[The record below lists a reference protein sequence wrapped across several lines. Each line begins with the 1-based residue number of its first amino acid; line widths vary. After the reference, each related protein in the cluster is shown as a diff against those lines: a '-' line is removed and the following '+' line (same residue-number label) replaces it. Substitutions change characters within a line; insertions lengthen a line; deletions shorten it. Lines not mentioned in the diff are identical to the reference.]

1 MHEILRIITCNQLSN
16 KHLRCNVK
24 LRNVQSVKHIMHGNI
39 TDLLAVCYEHYYS
52 LLTELLLFSVQ
63 MVTYFLGRISGQSF
77 PETCSA
83 VQSVHDE

>member
-1 MHEILRIITCNQLSN
+1 MQR
-16 KHLRCNVK
+16 
-24 LRNVQSVKHIMHGNI
+24 NI
-39 TDLLAVCYEHYYS
+39 TDLLAVCHEHYYS

-63 MVTYFLGRISGQSF
+63 MVTYFLGRIFGQSF